1 MQYISTTGHR
11 GWLVTSK
18 VLCPVAVHL
27 YNWSQG
33 LVVKKTVTNEAW
45 SWCVLLL
52 YIYNWQ
58 QELVVETA
66 VMSEVCCVVAVHLQL
81 PAGVVC
87 LKEQ

>member
-1 MQYISTTGHR
+1 MLYAGVVVKMA
-11 GWLVTSK
+11 LTSK

-58 QELVVETA
+58 QELVVERA
-66 VMSEVCCVVAVHLQL
+66 VTNEVYS
-81 PAGVVC
+81 VC
-87 LKEQ
+87 LLYTSDAADES